1 MATAGAAADREGH
14 PEERGEGGGEV
25 EETDQGTAHQ
35 GEGQEDIREGQRY
48 FMIPQHCFLY
58 DYVASYDYGFYYT
71 VHSMLH
77 GPKQFIIMY
86 SWFHKNA

>member
-25 EETDQGTAHQ
+25 EETDQGAAHQ

-48 FMIPQHCFLY
+48 FMIPTLPSIYMPLY
-58 DYVASYDYGFYYT
+58 DYGSAYFLLP
-71 VHSMLH
+71 VHSSLH
-77 GPKQFIIMY
+77 AGPISFIIMY
-86 SWFHKNA
+86 SCS